1 MVNFPRNPKLFL
13 ITSLGPACCKTSS
26 GSGSTCSTSSLDGL
40 FTGWLGKSTIKMI
53 QTRVSSD
60 EMKHI
65 FGTNSGINPCF
76 AVFCLKMMLPLF
88 CAQEHAM
95 TITVLFGFRTA
106 DKHISK
112 PCMYLHGNTKL
123 GMHTP
128 SVKKRLVV
136 SLSWLLSCLLV
147 DSLWNPNIRWIS
159 LPKLGH
165 VLVSFAINLR
175 GSADHYIFHFW
186 HGLQLCKPLHLD
198 KCSSFGQLILFQSC
212 WIVVSGVFQRTP
224 EFFSLWCRLT
234 SFYLLV

>member
-1 MVNFPRNPKLFL
+1 
-13 ITSLGPACCKTSS
+13 
-26 GSGSTCSTSSLDGL
+26 
-40 FTGWLGKSTIKMI
+40 MI

-128 SVKKRLVV
+128 SVKKKAG
-136 SLSWLLSCLLV
+136 CI
-147 DSLWNPNIRWIS
+147 P
-159 LPKLGH
+159 
-165 VLVSFAINLR
+165 VLVAVLL
-175 GSADHYIFHFW
+175 A
-186 HGLQLCKPLHLD
+186 
-198 KCSSFGQLILFQSC
+198 
-212 WIVVSGVFQRTP
+212 
-224 EFFSLWCRLT
+224 CRLIVKSEHPVDFSAKAGT
-234 SFYLLV
+234 CFGELCNQLTRLGGSLYIPLLAWPSAM